1 MTAVG
6 KQADTPERTYEA
18 STAAITPEYR
28 AKVAAD
34 SIDACK
40 ADNLV
45 AAGFLQDGQSFQAFA
60 NSNGNF
66 GYQTDSG
73 LDYTCTVRTEDG
85 TGPGW
90 VGRNLGEVDR
100 FDAGQ
105 DIRTEVRKGTDSS
118 GAKALE
124 PGRNTVILEHS
135 RARG

>member
-66 GYQTDSG
+66 GYQTASG

-85 TGPGW
+85 TGSGW
-90 VGRNLGEVDR
+90 VGRNPGDVDR

-105 DIRTEVRKGTDSS
+105 DIPPAARKATR
-118 GAKALE
+118 AAE
-124 PGRNTVILEHS
+124 
-135 RARG
+135 ARGGRGWGRRGRSRGW